1 MIGGFDFDRG
11 GEESLIPSE
20 NATLS
25 AEISSAFPGATFQ
38 FTSELTPQFFSG
50 IQVAIFGVATAPRSS
65 VNPLTTSEQSALLNF
80 VLGGGTALIFADNTG
95 YSAESPTTNASF
107 LSPFGVTMTGNLGG
121 VLTAPLVNP
130 TGPLTGP
137 YPAQRGLWKLP
148 RILQR
153 YRTGDGA
160 GQLRRGR
167 AGRRL
172 SAPGVLGPH
181 SGTLVLFADSDAL
194 FAGDPVAA
202 MDLNLILNAIDSY
215 QSSVPEPSTWVTMLL
230 GVGGVGV
237 AVYLKKRRGAALAFG
252 WSSR

>member
-1 MIGGFDFDRG
+1 MCRFVYMEVGGERLLSRHEGEGPMSKIRGAVIAALLVAATCHFAHAGGPVIGGFDFDRG

-50 IQVAIFGVATAPRSS
+50 VQVAIFGVATAPRSS
-65 VNPLTTSEQSALLNF
+65 VDPLTTSEQSALLNF

-137 YPAQRGLWKLP
+137 YPASAVLWKLP
-148 RILQR
+148 RVFQR

-160 GQLRRGR
+160 GQFRRGR

-172 SAPGVLGPH
+172 FCAGCSRSAQWH
-181 SGTLVLFADSDAL
+181 T
-194 FAGDPVAA
+194 
-202 MDLNLILNAIDSY
+202 
-215 QSSVPEPSTWVTMLL
+215 
-230 GVGGVGV
+230 
-237 AVYLKKRRGAALAFG
+237 RAF
-252 WSSR
+252 R